1 VKFFKTRLAL
11 FIIAWIFGLFLLY
24 FNFQYQVN
32 DSISLI
38 VESRSDI
45 IRQHVDLA
53 LSIVDKMSEQ
63 MTSNIELAEMSN
75 FKHPARIYIQ
85 NYPDKN
91 IYGADGFEASKSDI
105 PLPKAS
111 LTGSGSFPIDNIE
124 TDREINAALSLNLSI
139 SSNISS
145 NPDFVWSYYTSKRNF
160 IYIWPKVHI
169 KDFYFSNTLYEK
181 PFWLV
186 ATPENNPARKTVI
199 SDVYNDEYGQGLMFT
214 ISSPVYWQDEF
225 RGVCS
230 LDLGL
235 KELRESLSVGFLEG
249 SSLLVDEDGHLV
261 ASLENFKIGEILDK
275 YQNILS
281 HKNSYVSI
289 NGSEY
294 FVHTVVDDELYIV
307 HKISTKEKI
316 WKIIKDMTFHVV
328 VYTGVL
334 LVLFLLFQLK
344 ITLDRATELAI
355 TDSLTGLYNRRA
367 MEDHS
372 NVYFE
377 HSERLAGYVTVLILD
392 IDHFKKINDSY
403 GHAVG
408 DEAIRSV
415 ANVLRRIC
423 RKADLLGR
431 VGGEEFLVVSSAND
445 IESSIN
451 IAERIRTTIESE
463 VICDGLF
470 SLTVSIG
477 CVRRRPQESYESAV
491 QRADKALYEAKN
503 QGRNRVVVGNHI

>member
-1 VKFFKTRLAL
+1 MKLFKIRLAL
-11 FIIAWIFGLFLLY
+11 FLIAWILGLFLIY

-38 VESRSDI
+38 VESRSNI
-45 IRQHVDLA
+45 IRHHVDLA

-63 MTSNIELAEMSN
+63 MTSNIELAEMSD
-75 FKHPARIYIQ
+75 FKHPSRVYIQ
-85 NYPDKN
+85 NHPDKN
-91 IYGADGFEASKSDI
+91 IYGTDGFEDSISDI
-105 PLPKAS
+105 PIAKAS
-111 LTGSGSFPIDNIE
+111 LTGSGSFPVEDIE
-124 TDREINAALSLNLSI
+124 TDREINAALSLDLSI

-145 NPDFVWSYYTSKRNF
+145 DPDFVWSYYTSKRNF

-169 KDFYFSNTLYEK
+169 KDFYFNEALYEK
-181 PFWLV
+181 SFWSV

-199 SDVYNDEYGQGLMFT
+199 SDVYDDEYGQGLMFT
-214 ISSPVYWQDEF
+214 VSSPVYYQDEF
-225 RGVCS
+225 RGICS

-235 KELRESLSVGFLEG
+235 KQLRESLSLGFLEG
-249 SSLLVDEDGHLV
+249 NSLLVDENGHLV
-261 ASLENFKIGEILDK
+261 ASLKYFEIGERLSE

-281 HKNSYVSI
+281 HKDSYVSI
-289 NGSEY
+289 NGHEY
-294 FVHTVVDDELYIV
+294 FVRSVVDNELYIV
-307 HKISTKEKI
+307 HEISAKEKI
-316 WKIIKDMTFHVV
+316 WKIIRDMTFYVV
-328 VYTGVL
+328 VYTGIF

-392 IDHFKKINDSY
+392 IDRFKKINDSY

-408 DEAIRSV
+408 DEAIRAV

-431 VGGEEFLVVSSAND
+431 IGGEEFLIVSSGND
-445 IESSIN
+445 IESSITF
-451 IAERIRTTIESE
+451 AERIRKTIESE
-463 VICDGLF
+463 VICNGLV

-503 QGRNRVVVGNHI
+503 QGRNRVVIGNNM